1 MHAGLTASGGQ
12 RLAII
17 NNTTRRC
24 CVLLMTLPLTSLT
37 KAESGVTCGEVA
49 RR

>member
-1 MHAGLTASGGQ
+1 MLAGLTASGGQ

-17 NNTTRRC
+17 NTTRRC

-37 KAESGVTCGEVA
+37 KAESGVTCEVA